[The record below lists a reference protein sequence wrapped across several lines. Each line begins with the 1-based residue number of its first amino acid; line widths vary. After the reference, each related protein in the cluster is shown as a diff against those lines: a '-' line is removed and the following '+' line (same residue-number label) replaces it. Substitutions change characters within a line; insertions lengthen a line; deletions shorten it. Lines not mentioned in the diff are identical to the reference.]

1 MNTPLRLLAIACL
14 FITTFARAEEPPP
27 LARTEAKQILEHMEW
42 RNVNILAIRQ
52 GVNEKGTVAP
62 IHATI
67 VAFAT
72 RKTKDEPITQALT
85 YDRELGWHFLEVGE
99 KQARMWNKEGYWEIK
114 PWGTWTR
121 MASK

>member
-1 MNTPLRLLAIACL
+1 MKIPLRLLAFACL
-14 FITTFARAEEPPP
+14 FIPSFALAEDPPP
-27 LARTEAKQILEHMEW
+27 LLRPEAKQILENMEW
-42 RNVNILAIRQ
+42 RDVNILAIRQ
-52 GVNEKGTVAP
+52 GVNEKGAPAP
-62 IHATI
+62 INATI

-72 RKTKDEPITQALT
+72 RKTKDQQVFQTLT
-85 YDRELGWHFLEVGE
+85 YDRELGWHLLEVGE